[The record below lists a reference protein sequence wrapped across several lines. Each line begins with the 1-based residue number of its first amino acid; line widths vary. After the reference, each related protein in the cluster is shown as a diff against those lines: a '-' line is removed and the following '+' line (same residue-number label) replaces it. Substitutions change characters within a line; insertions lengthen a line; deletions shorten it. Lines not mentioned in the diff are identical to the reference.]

1 MKELKNVEE
10 KILDRALY
18 LFGKNG
24 STKVSVRSIIKEAE
38 VNIGAINYYFGSKE
52 NMLSNV
58 KEFYIDNINKAYSPL
73 DNEELENEEKVIECA
88 NEIIEYS
95 LRYPGVL
102 VMNKEAMYAEEK
114 DEMDI
119 KILESTKEANEKLD
133 NVLKALLNSNENEF
147 KLKKTIFLSS
157 IIYPFLNEVEEI
169 FDEEIKICKESRIKY
184 IKYIINS
191 IKDKVV
197 EE

>member
-1 MKELKNVEE
+1 MKELKSVEE

-52 NMLSNV
+52 NMLLNV

-73 DNEELENEEKVIECA
+73 DNEELEDEEKVIECA

-119 KILESTKEANEKLD
+119 KILESTKESNEKLD
-133 NVLKALLNSNENEF
+133 NVLKCVLKSNENEF

-197 EE
+197 KE